1 MTTNVSMH
9 GKKGD
14 KISVEVNDW
23 GTYISVEVSFGGSS
37 VTMYPKENSDVSVA
51 EQVHDILKAFA
62 SVTVNFPQT
71 TITE

>member
-1 MTTNVSMH
+1 MTTNIHIH

-14 KISVEVNDW
+14 KISAEVNDW

-62 SVTVNFPQT
+62 SMTVNFPQT